1 MRFAAI
7 PPAKSADPKMSAAM
21 TPTNTASTVDLF
33 WWENSTVAVTI
44 DALKAVGVAASAIG
58 THELD
63 TGQADF
69 EGRVI
74 PATKYPLLSATGD
87 PPAFGTIVK
96 TVDANVDA
104 IVSVHRH
111 QAHNWQLAI
120 PVAVPPTL
128 KPCAPKAL
136 LLTTTFKSPYLTCF
150 GRPRNINQK
159 QNIKLLLINLTEL
172 CINCDGRLN

>member
-1 MRFAAI
+1 
-7 PPAKSADPKMSAAM
+7 M

-120 PVAVPPTL
+120 PGTNRTRPVLHAG
-128 KPCAPKAL
+128 KHE
-136 LLTTTFKSPYLTCF
+136 KSHGHPSLS
-150 GRPRNINQK
+150 RPDHEGAAQHHV
-159 QNIKLLLINLTEL
+159 
-172 CINCDGRLN
+172 